1 MNVVFWKISKKHNDM
16 KKIIQ
21 IKLLNSL
28 IQLDFLLLNK
38 DLYTYYNITNKI
50 DFELKHQKMS
60 LLIFNVFHMLKDL
73 KQFVRVLQNLK
84 LHENKSRLY
93 ILTSNQ
99 QYSDLISF
107 FLTKFVKINVKIKSL
122 FFREDFEK
130 SLLQHILFIDNSFSF
145 NYNMFRFFMH
155 NKLFLMSKINTK
167 TFFNLSG
174 SYDICTNLKDFN
186 KFIFLLC
193 LLRQILI
200 YNKN

>member
-1 MNVVFWKISKKHNDM
+1 M

-84 LHENKSRLY
+84 LHENKSQLY

-155 NKLFLMSKINTK
+155 NRLFLMSKINTK